1 MRELRP
7 GSPERSSSGRHPR
20 QHRGADGEERLTPS
34 AATDGAGCLEVHR
47 GRGRGPDLIQVA
59 AYKASYGVLRTKIL
73 KLFNACLE
81 FGCFPAVWKVGA
93 VRTLLKGADRDEAL
107 AKSYRPICLLPV
119 IGKSLERLKA
129 RRFDET
135 FMMPQYAPR
144 RQFGFRRGKS
154 TVDAILEMRRCVE
167 ASVRK
172 YVLAVLFDIAGA
184 FDNVW
189 WPSVMHYLRERD
201 FPGNLYS
208 LVSDYLSG
216 KRVVL
221 LGRNG
226 GVEKAVTRGCPQGSI
241 LAPSRWNLVFDD
253 LLTTLK
259 REGHE
264 AFAYADDLLLVFA
277 GHTRLEIEERARAA
291 VATIE
296 NWCSQEKLSL
306 AGEKTEMILLKGS
319 LPRRRPP
326 AVRVNGKQIRMAE
339 CVRYLGVHFDAGM
352 KINTHIRKVRD
363 KGPQK
368 INSLA
373 ALARAT
379 WGLRHRALRT
389 LYTGLFLPIVTYAAP
404 AWLDLV
410 SKTGMRALQSA
421 QRQALLR
428 VTRAYRTIAMDALL
442 IIAGAPPIDLHM
454 RRLDL
459 RYRASRGRSFEVN
472 GHRFPEDFDG
482 GRPDK
487 DLNRER

>member
-241 LAPSRWNLVFDD
+241 LAPSS
-253 LLTTLK
+253 
-259 REGHE
+259 
-264 AFAYADDLLLVFA
+264 
-277 GHTRLEIEERARAA
+277 I
-291 VATIE
+291 
-296 NWCSQEKLSL
+296 
-306 AGEKTEMILLKGS
+306 
-319 LPRRRPP
+319 
-326 AVRVNGKQIRMAE
+326 
-339 CVRYLGVHFDAGM
+339 
-352 KINTHIRKVRD
+352 KVRD